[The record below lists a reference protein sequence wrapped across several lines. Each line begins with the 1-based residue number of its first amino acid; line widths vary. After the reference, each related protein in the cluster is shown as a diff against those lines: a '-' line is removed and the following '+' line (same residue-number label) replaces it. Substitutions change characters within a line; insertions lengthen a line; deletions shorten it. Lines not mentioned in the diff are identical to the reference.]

1 MTQLETS
8 MACLMKIFD
17 TYAGKEGKPDTPTK
31 AEVKT
36 LLDKELPGRLKKR
49 SAEDVNKLLKDL
61 DFNGDG
67 EVDFTEFMVLVTSI
81 TSKQCFYLSLHSKKL
96 FTLL

>member
-17 TYAGKEGKPDTPTK
+17 TYAGKEGKPDTLTK

-36 LLDKELPGRLKKR
+36 LLENELPGLLKGAKNQ
-49 SAEDVNKLLKDL
+49 EDLNKLLKDF

-81 TSKQCFYLSLHSKKL
+81 TCFCHSRPTKK
-96 FTLL
+96 

>member
-17 TYAGKEGKPDTPTK
+17 TYAGKEGKPDTLTNT
-31 AEVKT
+31 EVKT
-36 LLDKELPGRLKKR
+36 LLENELPGLYGKIFLK
-49 SAEDVNKLLKDL
+49 DVNKLLKDL

-81 TSKQCFYLSLHSKKL
+81 TCICHARPTKK
-96 FTLL
+96 